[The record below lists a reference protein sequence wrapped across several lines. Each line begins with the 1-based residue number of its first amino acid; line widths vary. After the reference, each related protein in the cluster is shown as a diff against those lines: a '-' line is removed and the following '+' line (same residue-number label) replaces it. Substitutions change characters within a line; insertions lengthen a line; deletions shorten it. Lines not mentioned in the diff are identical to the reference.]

1 MKLAKTFAAGWSDG
15 QSHLKSVSYG
25 TVIQVIIKNEIVNLF
40 YGVGIAIGGRTW
52 IKLAY
57 FKYWFT
63 SNTWFP
69 IANIGLV
76 QYFGLQINQSLN
88 NV

>member
-40 YGVGIAIGGRTW
+40 YGVGIAIGGRT
-52 IKLAY
+52 
-57 FKYWFT
+57 
-63 SNTWFP
+63 
-69 IANIGLV
+69 
-76 QYFGLQINQSLN
+76 
-88 NV
+88 